1 MTYFQISEI
10 LRRWS
15 EGMDTFDIG
24 KIVGLPE
31 HVVEEAV
38 FAEIVRKRRFAA

>member
-10 LRRWS
+10 LSLWS
-15 EGMDTFDIG
+15 EGLNTFDIA

-38 FAEIVRKRRFAA
+38 YAEIVRKRRFAA